1 MSKSVDG
8 SLLSA
13 YLDEQFFEGN
23 HIFTYAVNDRF
34 LNPICLL
41 FAQLW
46 PLNSCQIVS
55 QTFLVHFD
63 QVDLGFWW
71 LLAHFYD
78 SQIMSVTYLFKGRRQ
93 MKLPQMAESEENQMM
108 VK

>member
-63 QVDLGFWW
+63 QVDLYFLWF
-71 LLAHFYD
+71 LAHFYD
-78 SQIMSVTYLFKGRRQ
+78 LQIMSASFLFNGYSPIEKQ
-93 MKLPQMAESEENQMM
+93 NM